1 MFINSWQILKYYLE
15 NRNRLMTQFLYI
27 YCVKIINLKKVLQMS
42 TDLFNFSNQNNV
54 LGSIYKPLK

>member
-42 TDLFNFSNQNNV
+42 TDLFNFSKQNNV